1 MTVCGSSDILIRGL
15 ALGIGQYP
23 HITRRKINFSIILFV
38 CEIFVIIVLAMTN
51 MNTNGKH
58 CMVVRD
64 NNNDFSIGFQF
75 RFIGNNDQVVRLT
88 KS

>member
-1 MTVCGSSDILIRGL
+1 M
-15 ALGIGQYP
+15 
-23 HITRRKINFSIILFV
+23 RKKEHEMKEKFKNLVNGGNPKFNQIDFSIILFV
-38 CEIFVIIVLAMTN
+38 CDIFVIIVLAMTN
-51 MNTNGKH
+51 MKTNGKH

-88 KS
+88 RT